1 MGEKK
6 EMPDWTFRQLAA
18 EFIATMMFVWC
29 GCGAAISSNR
39 WEDNAFLIGPS
50 ALTSIALA
58 FGLSISVLAYMVGH
72 ISGGHINPAVTL
84 AFVLLRLQSV
94 VSGLLFMIAQCL
106 GAVVGALILWGQ
118 NVSITD
124 HCGDPDFAGGYNI
137 DSGVCQQSLLPNGT
151 YGPAFGLGVN
161 TVDPQVSQ
169 GCAFFIEMMGTF
181 LLVLTVLMVAVH
193 KKSGAGNTAPIAIG
207 WAVLVCHLQLIPY
220 TGCGINPARSFGP
233 MVVDAFGGM
242 NKWHRGWWVY
252 YTAPFVGSALA
263 TFIYYFVFAEDDV
276 EDNAESGDHTGVQE
290 STFGENT
297 PNATGTALL
306 KNASSEELAE
316 GAVDAES
323 PPLQS
328 TGANSYK

>member
-1 MGEKK
+1 MGKTEDK
-6 EMPDWTFRQLAA
+6 PDWTFRQLAA
-18 EFIATMMFVWC
+18 EFIATMMFVWG

-39 WEDNAFLIGPS
+39 WDDNAFLIGPA

-58 FGLSISVLAYMVGH
+58 FGLSISVLAYMIGH

-94 VSGLLFMIAQCL
+94 VSGGLFIIAQLL
-106 GAVVGALILWGQ
+106 GAVMGALILWGQ
-118 NVSITD
+118 NASITQNCD
-124 HCGDPDFAGGYNI
+124 DPAFSASLSH
-137 DSGVCQQSLLPNGT
+137 DSGVCEQSRLPDGT

-161 TVDPQVSQ
+161 TVDAQVSS

-233 MVVDAFGGM
+233 MVVTAFGGM
-242 NKWHRGWWVY
+242 NKWQRGWWVY
-252 YTAPFVGSALA
+252 YTAPFLGSALA
-263 TFIYYFVFAEDDV
+263 TAAYYFVFAEDEV
-276 EDNAESGDHTGVQE
+276 EEVKESGDRE
-290 STFGENT
+290 GE
-297 PNATGTALL
+297 G
-306 KNASSEELAE
+306 
-316 GAVDAES
+316 GAVDTES
-323 PPLQS
+323 PP
-328 TGANSYK
+328 